1 MSCDAKNLAVLI
13 KTIRRTENMS
23 LRKFGDKVGLSHAYI
38 NKLENDIDGEKR
50 MTLTIATLVK
60 ISKALEI
67 PLDEF
72 LYMCGYLNINTAQ
85 KRNDV
90 ACIVTGVKTIEDIL
104 NSNIVALTAKA
115 QELGISMNM
124 PVKKALEILAE

>member
-1 MSCDAKNLAVLI
+1 MITKEI
-13 KTIRRTENMS
+13 KIKKTIFKGIELELSKESNLLVIT
-23 LRKFGDKVGLSHAYI
+23 GDKGYI
-38 NKLENDIDGEKR
+38 
-50 MTLTIATLVK
+50 
-60 ISKALEI
+60 
-67 PLDEF
+67 
-72 LYMCGYLNINTAQ
+72 MCGYLNINTAQ

>member
-1 MSCDAKNLAVLI
+1 MITKEIKIKN
-13 KTIRRTENMS
+13 TIFKGIELELSKESNLLVIT
-23 LRKFGDKVGLSHAYI
+23 GDKGYI
-38 NKLENDIDGEKR
+38 
-50 MTLTIATLVK
+50 
-60 ISKALEI
+60 
-67 PLDEF
+67 
-72 LYMCGYLNINTAQ
+72 MCGYLNINTAQ